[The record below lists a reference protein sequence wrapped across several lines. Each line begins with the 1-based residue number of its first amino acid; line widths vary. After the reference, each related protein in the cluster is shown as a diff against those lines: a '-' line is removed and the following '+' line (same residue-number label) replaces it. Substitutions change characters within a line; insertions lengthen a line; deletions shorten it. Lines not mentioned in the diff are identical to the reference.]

1 MTDTEG
7 KARVPRRKK
16 KNPEEIVTS
25 AEIVEET
32 RHRADVMLRYADGET
47 ARVSK
52 DSAEYKVLLAERI
65 LAQRMLARRRLLPFI
80 QMFNPAYEVG
90 WCHEV
95 LAAKLEKFVDDCAN
109 KRSPRLMITFP
120 PRHGKQ
126 LADSTPVLT
135 TTGWKT
141 HGELEVGDYVFHP
154 SGRPVQVLAVS
165 DKTPSDWVVELSNG
179 EAIRCHERH
188 EWTIYDRPRRVVR
201 TVETGW
207 FRREVAPGKQAT
219 VMSGGRCSYQLPP
232 VSALQY
238 PEAELLMHPYVLGA
252 WLGDGSRGKGCV
264 SLAPADIAVA
274 EQIEQL
280 GYERSASCVHK
291 DTGVVTTYFSGPRPG
306 VLGRMLSE
314 LRQLG
319 VTPRKH
325 IPECYL
331 RSSVQQRLELLAGL
345 VDTDGHCDGN
355 GRMRFTT
362 ADYDLACGVL
372 DLCTTLGFRPYIT
385 TTQPSLSSS
394 GIQGRVPYYV
404 VGWQPTMD
412 IPCVL
417 ERKRPQ
423 RLAPQRAVG
432 VVDVR
437 YEPNGEVGHCIT
449 VDSEDGLYL
458 AGYKLIPTHNSE
470 QTSRKLPAYILG
482 HYPWMEI
489 ILASYGISLAE
500 QFSKHVIQ
508 LLKDERYAQLFPNT
522 QLHPDDQAMSGWRT
536 TEGGGFKPAGVG
548 VGVTGMGAHCFP
560 AGTPVLTDKGYIAIE
575 RLQPGVMVYTCDV
588 ETGKLGFCPVEATH
602 SHVTSYRL
610 IEITT
615 ASGKRVRATPDHR
628 FYVPTVGWIEAAD
641 LRPGHP
647 IAILEGGNT
656 LHSLSAASAA
666 YSGRDSKGSGE
677 GITLH
682 GMRQEVRGGWAAEDS
697 GMRGLRG
704 GIHAPTA
711 RTSIMVL
718 HPGMPETTRVQAAA
732 PSTALGLPAMWYT
745 IPAQEPPY
753 AILLSRLRECG
764 PRSPYAR
771 DWELKLQ
778 GWDKLREVVQVN
790 ATADSGA
797 RQMLSGM
804 RGDSATVYTSHQ
816 RGQDGQ
822 HAGELSNSMQVV
834 PHHAP
839 QIVCD
844 TISSV
849 VAVGEAGECVYDI
862 QVEGTHCFFADD
874 FCSHNCLIIDD
885 PFKDRAEANSDT
897 IRASTWDWYTD
908 VALTRLAPGGGVLI
922 INTRWHDDDLS
933 GRLLAMADDPESSEY
948 IDKWDLVNFAAI
960 ADEDEY
966 LTLDHRLVNEPVEGA
981 KLVRHAGEALHPDR
995 YPLDLLLRIKAT
1007 MTPQSWNA
1015 LYQQKPVPDDGEFFH
1030 RDQIAEYDPADGR
1043 EDGTAYIAC
1052 DFAITEKQTA
1062 DWTVIAV
1069 GIHMPNDTVHV
1080 DDIHRFRSG
1089 DAFKIVDTLLNIFIK
1104 YQRLN
1109 PILGVED
1116 GQIWRSMSAL
1126 FFAEARRRGLYPSV
1140 ELLKPLTEKQ
1150 ARARPLQ
1157 GRMQMH
1163 MMTFQK
1169 GAPWLTKMTEELL
1182 RFPSGVHDDIVDA
1195 LAWMMQLVVTKTPPK
1210 PLLARRRASPTGWQN
1225 AKTVQERILE
1235 HARKS
1240 GSSHNFMAS

>member
-16 KNPEEIVTS
+16 KKDDEVVTS
-25 AEIVEET
+25 AEIVEES
-32 RHRADVMLRYADGET
+32 RHRADVMLRYSDGET

-52 DSAEYKVLLAERI
+52 DSAEYKVLMAERI
-65 LAQRMLARRRLLPFI
+65 LAQRMLARRRLIPFI
-80 QMFNPAYEVG
+80 QTFNPNYEVG

-95 LAAKLEKFVDDCAN
+95 LAAKLEKFVEDCAN

-141 HGELEVGDYVFHP
+141 HGELQAGDYVFHP
-154 SGRPVQVLAVS
+154 SGRPVEVLAVS

-179 EAIRCHERH
+179 ESIRCHERH
-188 EWTIYDRPRRVVR
+188 EWTIYDRPRRMTR

-207 FRREVAPGKQAT
+207 FRREVAPGTQAVVT
-219 VMSGGRCSYQLPP
+219 SGGRCSYQLPP
-232 VSALQY
+232 VAALEY

-319 VTPRKH
+319 VTPRKY
-325 IPECYL
+325 IPESYL

-372 DLCTTLGFRPYIT
+372 DLCTTLGFRPYIST
-385 TTQPSLSSS
+385 VQPSLSSS

-432 VVDVR
+432 VIDVR

-449 VDSEDGLYL
+449 VDSSDGLYL

-500 QFSKHVIQ
+500 QFSKHVLQIM
-508 LLKDERYAQLFPNT
+508 KDERYQQLFPKSLLN
-522 QLHPDDQAMSGWRT
+522 PDDQAMSGWRT

-548 VGVTGMGAHCFP
+548 VGVTGMGAH
-560 AGTPVLTDKGYIAIE
+560 A
-575 RLQPGVMVYTCDV
+575 
-588 ETGKLGFCPVEATH
+588 
-602 SHVTSYRL
+602 
-610 IEITT
+610 
-615 ASGKRVRATPDHR
+615 
-628 FYVPTVGWIEAAD
+628 
-641 LRPGHP
+641 
-647 IAILEGGNT
+647 
-656 LHSLSAASAA
+656 
-666 YSGRDSKGSGE
+666 
-677 GITLH
+677 
-682 GMRQEVRGGWAAEDS
+682 
-697 GMRGLRG
+697 
-704 GIHAPTA
+704 
-711 RTSIMVL
+711 
-718 HPGMPETTRVQAAA
+718 
-732 PSTALGLPAMWYT
+732 
-745 IPAQEPPY
+745 
-753 AILLSRLRECG
+753 
-764 PRSPYAR
+764 
-771 DWELKLQ
+771 
-778 GWDKLREVVQVN
+778 
-790 ATADSGA
+790 
-797 RQMLSGM
+797 
-804 RGDSATVYTSHQ
+804 
-816 RGQDGQ
+816 
-822 HAGELSNSMQVV
+822 
-834 PHHAP
+834 
-839 QIVCD
+839 
-844 TISSV
+844 
-849 VAVGEAGECVYDI
+849 
-862 QVEGTHCFFADD
+862 
-874 FCSHNCLIIDD
+874 LIIDD

-897 IRASTWDWYTD
+897 IRESTWDWYTD

-933 GRLLAMADDPESSEY
+933 GRLLSMAADPESSEY
-948 IDKWDLVNFAAI
+948 IDQWDLVNFAAI

-966 LTLDHRLVNEPVEGA
+966 LTLDNRLVTEPEEGA
-981 KLVRHAGEALHPDR
+981 RLVRHAGEALHPAR
-995 YPLDLLLRIKAT
+995 YDLSLLLRIKAT

-1015 LYQQKPVPDDGEFFH
+1015 LFQQKPVPDDGEYFT

-1052 DFAITEKQTA
+1052 DFAITEKQSA
-1062 DWTVIAV
+1062 DWTVIVV

-1080 DDIHRFRSG
+1080 DDVIRFRSG
-1089 DAFKIVDTLLNIFIK
+1089 DAFKIIDTLLNMFTK
-1104 YQRLN
+1104 YKRLN

-1116 GQIWRSMSAL
+1116 GQIWRAMSAL
-1126 FFAEARRRGLYPSV
+1126 FFAEARRRGLYPSI
-1140 ELLKPLTEKQ
+1140 ELLKPLSDKE

-1163 MMTFQK
+1163 MVTFQRH
-1169 GAPWLTKMTEELL
+1169 APWLEKLTEELL

-1225 AKTVQERILE
+1225 KKTVQERILE
-1235 HARKS
+1235 HARGT
-1240 GSSHNFMAS
+1240 GSAHNFMAS